1 MQCTSRECYNF
12 VACLF
17 VWNNERKKFLFD
29 LVHFTH
35 IHIQTLIRGKSAAQ
49 FFNFLKDVSMN
60 QVPFTKKKSFF
71 LQSSLDRKTLVNT
84 LTEARTQYKYFTLI
98 NCLQNMYNFNKHT
111 KLLSFKFAYMDVCV
125 CVWVHFKRMESD
137 TLVQELFF

>member
-1 MQCTSRECYNF
+1 
-12 VACLF
+12 
-17 VWNNERKKFLFD
+17 
-29 LVHFTH
+29 
-35 IHIQTLIRGKSAAQ
+35 
-49 FFNFLKDVSMN
+49 MN

-98 NCLQNMYNFNKHT
+98 NCLQIMYNFNKHT

-125 CVWVHFKRMESD
+125 CEFILREWKVIR
-137 TLVQELFF
+137 